1 MVKIDTSKKG
11 LEMIFKEWEVPLY
24 KKLLTEDVE
33 MITREAWEYILDQIY
48 PQTLS
53 RASVIFSL
61 QEYAEKGILK
71 ASEITGKGGYRG
83 VFSRNMTLDE
93 FWQYV
98 KNQVDQAL
106 EPHI

>member
-1 MVKIDTSKKG
+1 MVVIDTEEEG
-11 LEMIFKEWEVPLY
+11 LEMIFKWWEAPLY
-24 KKLLTEDVE
+24 KKLLTEDIK

-71 ASEITGKGGYRG
+71 ASETTGKGGYRG
-83 VFSRNMTLDE
+83 VFSRNMNLEE
-93 FWQYV
+93 FW
-98 KNQVDQAL
+98 KHIANQVNQAL